1 MQEMLFLTAVLIL
14 FCSSYCFL
22 GSALDGGIE
31 SAEPVKTVDD
41 EIKEMVDKFGN
52 LISATTDMP
61 HKFAIIS
68 SGIKPFVKLLPGV
81 GALVALGLSK
91 QFDPGSPEYKGIT
104 RLHKLAEQK
113 FAKIERFVELKT
125 HEQMLTSILSEYTT
139 KVSQSIMS
147 IEGIYRKVID
157 PDEDRSAFKD
167 DFTHECLHGDTP
179 RSALMQ
185 TTNHR
190 SQQST
195 HQASST
201 TASTT
206 IAQLPPEDLTTMP
219 AFFGAKIAR
228 PTKRCANND
237 NTCKNT
243 SIYFISSYLMLIK
256 ERPQKFV

>member
-1 MQEMLFLTAVLIL
+1 MSVSWGTQYSKL
-14 FCSSYCFL
+14 
-22 GSALDGGIE
+22 
-31 SAEPVKTVDD
+31 KT
-41 EIKEMVDKFGN
+41 N
-52 LISATTDMP
+52 LRLASNRL
-61 HKFAIIS
+61 
-68 SGIKPFVKLLPGV
+68 KLLQKKKTEQAVKGRCEIADFLSSDKEDRARIRVETIIREDFVVEAYELLEMYCELLLARFGV
-81 GALVALGLSK
+81 IQQMKDL
-91 QFDPGSPEYKGIT
+91 DDGI
-104 RLHKLAEQK
+104 AE
-113 FAKIERFVELKT
+113 A
-125 HEQMLTSILSEYTT
+125 MLTSILSEYTT

-195 HQASST
+195 HQARST